1 MKREGD
7 EKGTAEQSE
16 AKNHPV
22 NGFLVPRAGGG
33 TGPVPPDESP
43 YLHHQKSPE
52 FLGFLLIL
60 GLLCPQ
66 YPTKRFHT
74 KFHTGFHFEF
84 HSLKEE
90 TLFIATPQSHF
101 VRQLPGRGA
110 FWGTLCAKI
119 YELTLWLEQG
129 RLTHCRSQF
138 SLFLPVL
145 RFAYSSTGRAQLRT
159 SRSDRFNGV
168 TGSPGGPK
176 GRNRNLPWPLGKKRL

>member
-1 MKREGD
+1 MGFFVCMKREGD

-43 YLHHQKSPE
+43 YLH
-52 FLGFLLIL
+52 
-60 GLLCPQ
+60 
-66 YPTKRFHT
+66 
-74 KFHTGFHFEF
+74 TGFHFEF

-110 FWGTLCAKI
+110 FWRDAKT
-119 YELTLWLEQG
+119 YSPARG
-129 RLTHCRSQF
+129 SS
-138 SLFLPVL
+138 SLGPLP
-145 RFAYSSTGRAQLRT
+145 R
-159 SRSDRFNGV
+159 
-168 TGSPGGPK
+168 
-176 GRNRNLPWPLGKKRL
+176 